1 MSSSGDDVAAQP
13 IACRTERV
21 EDCDRVTEIVRR
33 AFDDQRV
40 VDLVAALRASPDWV
54 ADLSLLASVDDEPV
68 AFIAF
73 SKGLVD
79 APRRLVDVLVL
90 SPVAVLPAFQ
100 GRGVATALIWHGIAV
115 ARHRQ
120 EPLVFVEG
128 DPGFYARFGFMPAG
142 DLGFRRPSLR
152 IPPAAFQILALKAP
166 TPSLTGTLVYP
177 RAFWDHD
184 CVGLRDGS

>member
-1 MSSSGDDVAAQP
+1 VSSSGDHVAAQP
-13 IACRTERV
+13 IACRIEGVDDR
-21 EDCDRVTEIVRR
+21 DRVAEIVRR

-40 VDLVAALRASPDWV
+40 VDLVEALRASPDWV
-54 ADLSLLASVDDEPV
+54 ADLSLLASVGDLPV

-73 SKGLVD
+73 SRGLVD
-79 APRRLVDVLVL
+79 APSRLVNVLVL

-100 GRGVATALIWHGIAV
+100 GRGIATALISHGIAV
-115 ARHRQ
+115 ARHRE

-128 DPGFYARFGFMPAG
+128 DPGFYGRLGLTPAG

-152 IPPAAFQILALKAP
+152 IPSAAFQILALRAP
-166 TPSLTGTLVYP
+166 DPSLTGTLVYP

-184 CVGLRDGS
+184 CVGLRDSS